1 MESDIV
7 TLDQI
12 LEQHE
17 FVLVDTSESSCSR
30 ISKTPT
36 NKQGFSS
43 SELRSA
49 RKDTIKLEQFH
60 ELLQAPNTYTISEV
74 TKELERFYD
83 KVDRRAGMAF
93 RRKGFNIRDT
103 HKVNR
108 MLKKLNER
116 NAKQRKSISPLKRAI
131 LRSAELSKQCELVI
145 DDPGYKGLTDLVID
159 ISKAKNGTWYHKAKP
174 PYTDE
179 KLVTT
184 LLWLSIT
191 KQTPPAL
198 VAKDKG
204 ISFLLGYT
212 KVALGSN
219 TFLPDNDFFRQEI
232 RENPG
237 HFYHKKSKN
246 YGKLHP
252 QDKLV
257 FQEVFLIKRVPAET
271 SKKIRTD
278 IREFWEQYA

>member
-219 TFLPDNDFFRQEI
+219 TFLPDNDFI
-232 RENPG
+232 N
-237 HFYHKKSKN
+237 
-246 YGKLHP
+246 
-252 QDKLV
+252 
-257 FQEVFLIKRVPAET
+257 VFLNFIYPPPPIIQNEKTKSPSPIFRRTRQQT
-271 SKKIRTD
+271 SSKTLTRPKPRGRNSFLPTSIWR
-278 IREFWEQYA
+278 WML